1 MTCVTAVAALVE
13 VEVRAASSSNR
24 GWFSVVPP
32 NIPLLSAGEERAV
45 PAMRRPVKMAE
56 IPRSR
61 LAVRMSGQSQSAEV
75 AAVRRV
81 VVETV
86 VLVVE
91 DRACQFLIPEP
102 AAAD

>member
-1 MTCVTAVAALVE
+1 
-13 VEVRAASSSNR
+13 
-24 GWFSVVPP
+24 
-32 NIPLLSAGEERAV
+32 
-45 PAMRRPVKMAE
+45 MAE